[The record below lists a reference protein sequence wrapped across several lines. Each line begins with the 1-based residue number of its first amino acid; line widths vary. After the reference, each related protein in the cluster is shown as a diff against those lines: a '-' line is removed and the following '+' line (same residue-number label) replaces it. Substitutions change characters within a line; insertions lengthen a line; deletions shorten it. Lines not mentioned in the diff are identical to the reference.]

1 MRSNACS
8 VPESAGRYHTP
19 MRVTH
24 IRAIAGIALAAA
36 AATAA
41 ACGGESRPA
50 VAPTS
55 APTSGASTSAP
66 AAGADGDVS
75 VEAPLAFGA
84 DEAIATIATSL
95 EEFRILAPTE
105 APAGKLFVSAT
116 NIGQATHEIVVTR
129 AGAPDEEGAI
139 AEADEINP
147 GETESVAVDLPPGR
161 YQFACYIR
169 EESPTG
175 AVVDHYKLGMVQ
187 QFEVK

>member
-1 MRSNACS
+1 MATR
-8 VPESAGRYHTP
+8 
-19 MRVTH
+19 
-24 IRAIAGIALAAA
+24 IRALTGILLFIS

-41 ACGGESRPA
+41 SCGGESRPA
-50 VAPTS
+50 VAPT
-55 APTSGASTSAP
+55 TGVSTSTP

-84 DEAIATIATSL
+84 DEALATIAVSL
-95 EEFRILAPTE
+95 EEFRFIAPTV
-105 APAGKLFVSAT
+105 APAGKVFISGT
-116 NIGQATHEIVVTR
+116 NIGQATHELVVTR

-147 GETESVAVDLPPGR
+147 GETESVAVDLAPGR

-175 AVVDHYKLGMVQ
+175 AVIDHYKLGMVQ